1 VTLDLVE
8 LLFKEQYFN
17 GNDMLR
23 LKKYMVNTCVYLKKS
38 IEFCGM
44 RCSVREMWA
53 PNGDIVTC
61 GYISEKTRLVFRA
74 QSAMCTIYIQMS
86 RGKTIVSKESKLGE
100 TDLKHAFQV

>member
-1 VTLDLVE
+1 MTLDLVE
-8 LLFKEQYFN
+8 LLFKDQYFN

-23 LKKYMVNTCVYLKKS
+23 FKKYMVNTCVYLKKI

-86 RGKTIVSKESKLGE
+86 RGK
-100 TDLKHAFQV
+100 